1 MTGDGRSTLRVLLAD
16 DEPLARQLLKELL
29 EPHNEMEVV
38 AEAAD
43 GVEAAELLGSLD
55 IDVVFLDI
63 RMPGLNGFGV
73 LRSLPADRQL
83 QVVFATAY
91 DHYAVDAFEVAA
103 VDYLLKPYEPR
114 RLATTVE
121 RLRQR
126 QGQLHRQ
133 MAGETAE
140 SPRAVAGRDDMLDI
154 LERLDRP
161 SRYADRLFLKRG
173 ERTVVVQVRDIR
185 RLQAD
190 RKQVEVHA
198 GRRVIKVRD
207 SLKRLEGE
215 LDPDHFVRVNRSTI
229 VHVEHVVEI
238 QPWFHGEWVLLL
250 DDGGQIPTTRTYR
263 HRIGGILGRHL
274 SGEGR
279 GPSS

>member
-1 MTGDGRSTLRVLLAD
+1 MNEGDRSVLRVLLAD
-16 DEPLARQLLKELL
+16 DEPLARRLLRELL
-29 EPHNEMEVV
+29 EAHDDLAVV

-43 GVEAAELLGSLD
+43 GVEAAERLRALE

-63 RMPGLNGFGV
+63 RMPGLDGFGV
-73 LRSLPADRQL
+73 LRALDPQRQL

-91 DHYAVDAFEVAA
+91 DHYAVEAFEVAA
-103 VDYLLKPYEPR
+103 VDYLLKPYDPR

-126 QGQLHRQ
+126 QQEGAEAKTGSEEGS
-133 MAGETAE
+133 AGPNDLLE
-140 SPRAVAGRDDMLDI
+140 I
-154 LERLDRP
+154 LQRLDRP
-161 SRYADRLFLKRG
+161 TRYADRLFLKKG
-173 ERTVVVQVRDIR
+173 ERTVVVHTRDIR
-185 RLQAD
+185 CLKAD
-190 RKQVEVHA
+190 RKHVEVHA
-198 GRRVIKVRD
+198 GRRVVTVRD
-207 SLKRLEGE
+207 SLKRFEGE
-215 LDPDHFVRVNRSTI
+215 LDPEYFVRVNRSTI
-229 VHVEHVVEI
+229 VHVDHIVEI

-279 GPSS
+279 GPLP